1 MTGGKRR
8 GGNGGRGAPNE
19 GADEPFS
26 LERHQLPREHGAP
39 LALQVDHS
47 VIERHRELGALQLDG
62 RREHH
67 VELDVRGGVAVRE
80 VVVERHGPR
89 LALVRRQPHGDHLGG
104 RLRPAAGGQP
114 SHHQLASQRGV
125 PDTPHPARREGKM
138 EEAARLLGRMVEPA
152 LALSHGREQE
162 PQGHAEAA

>member
-8 GGNGGRGAPNE
+8 GGNGGRGAPNEDAALPRE

-80 VVVERHGPR
+80 E
-89 LALVRRQPHGDHLGG
+89 
-104 RLRPAAGGQP
+104 
-114 SHHQLASQRGV
+114 
-125 PDTPHPARREGKM
+125 
-138 EEAARLLGRMVEPA
+138 LLSVTGPA
-152 LALSHGREQE
+152 LFLCGGSRTATTSVDASG
-162 PQGHAEAA
+162 PP